1 MFFGERFVKSW
12 LPKPLHGWRVFWGEV
27 GVIVLGV
34 LIAMGMQRVA
44 ESANDARKVSKAQ
57 ENIRAEIAGNL
68 GLIAKRADTQRC
80 LTTRLDEIANYLE
93 EVEASPTTATPTWIG
108 RPQVWNM
115 SSFRWQTASQAGGS
129 SLLPAEA
136 QAIYSSIYGS
146 FVQLEV
152 AEVVEQ
158 DAWTRLRSMEGQQ
171 RLSSTMTSE
180 MRVALSQ
187 ARYANWRINLSLAQA
202 LERARDLGILPVN
215 DPSRA
220 GSRSVCLAMD
230 MARGEALRRLASPYG
245 EP

>member
-1 MFFGERFVKSW
+1 MKSSF
-12 LPKPLHGWRVFWGEV
+12 PAPLRGWRAFWGEV

-34 LIAMGMQRVA
+34 LIAMGMQKIA
-44 ESANDARKVSKAQ
+44 ESANDARQVSKAQ

-68 GLIAKRADTQRC
+68 GLTAKRAETQRC
-80 LTTRLDEIANYLE
+80 LITRLEEIANYLQE
-93 EVEASPTTATPTWIG
+93 AEGSPASPPPTWIG

-129 SLLPAEA
+129 SLLPAEV
-136 QAIYSSIYGS
+136 QAIYASIYGS

-152 AEVVEQ
+152 AEAIEQ
-158 DAWTRLRSMEGQQ
+158 DAWTRLRSIEGQQ
-171 RLSSTMTSE
+171 RLSGATTSE

-187 ARYANWRINLSLAQA
+187 ARYANWRINLSAVQA
-202 LERARDLGILPVN
+202 LERARDLGILPIN
-215 DPSRA
+215 DPSRV

-230 MARGEALRRLASPYG
+230 MPRSEALRRLGSLYG